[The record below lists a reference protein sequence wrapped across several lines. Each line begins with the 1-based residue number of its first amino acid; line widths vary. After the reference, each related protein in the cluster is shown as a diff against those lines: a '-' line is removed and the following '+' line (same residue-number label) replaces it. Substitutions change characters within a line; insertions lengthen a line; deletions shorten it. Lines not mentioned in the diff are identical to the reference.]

1 MESGACHW
9 SFGSNAPKVW
19 VAYRELFTPRLGSS
33 ADSGERRRREGPSG
47 PTNWLVLMLE
57 RLENHILFPVPLEPD
72 YPREHPV
79 PSGALLQ
86 NETIRHTGGDMPR
99 GRMRGAARRKEMQAL
114 RYERLC
120 HDTRERRRDFRA
132 REAALALRKAT
143 PDWVELDTQLKQH
156 RLEAEMEAMVA
167 AIDASKPDIPIL
179 NFDLMPG
186 FQPPL
191 KQPSKDQPPKE
202 HPDVAEQKRL
212 NQLEASIP
220 SNENSPPPPGG
231 KNWKY
236 DSTIEDR
243 DPAHDWRNWE

>member
-33 ADSGERRRREGPSG
+33 ADSGERRRREGPFG

-191 KQPSKDQPPKE
+191 KQPSKDHPPKDLSLI
-202 HPDVAEQKRL
+202 H
-212 NQLEASIP
+212 I
-220 SNENSPPPPGG
+220 
-231 KNWKY
+231 
-236 DSTIEDR
+236 
-243 DPAHDWRNWE
+243 

>member
-1 MESGACHW
+1 
-9 SFGSNAPKVW
+9 
-19 VAYRELFTPRLGSS
+19 
-33 ADSGERRRREGPSG
+33 
-47 PTNWLVLMLE
+47 
-57 RLENHILFPVPLEPD
+57 
-72 YPREHPV
+72 
-79 PSGALLQ
+79 
-86 NETIRHTGGDMPR
+86 MPR

-212 NQLEASIP
+212 NQLEASIRQMKTARP
-220 SNENSPPPPGG
+220 RRVEKIGNM
-231 KNWKY
+231 
-236 DSTIEDR
+236 T
-243 DPAHDWRNWE
+243 AH